1 MIAKKQDNSENVLK
15 RIYEKNFKVLRDPKG
30 IALNV
35 SYTEDGLKWTVDSK
49 GKNLYFTEG
58 NYVENFKP
66 PIALLKEN
74 SFRSKCEKRW
84 VDKANS
90 MLYEQRP
97 FFKENNIKINS
108 QIQIV
113 SENSNIN

>member
-15 RIYEKNFKVLRDPKG
+15 RIYEKRFKVLRDPRG

-35 SYTEDGLKWTVDSK
+35 SYTDDGLKWTTDSK

-58 NYVENFKP
+58 NYVEDFKP
-66 PIALLKEN
+66 DLKVIREN

-97 FFKENNIKINS
+97 FFKEENIKIKS
-108 QIQIV
+108 QTIV
-113 SENSNIN
+113 NGYPNIN

>member
-15 RIYEKNFKVLRDPKG
+15 RIYEKGFKVLRDPNG

-35 SYTEDGLKWTVDSK
+35 SYTDDGLKWTTDSK
-49 GKNLYFTEG
+49 GKNLYFTDG
-58 NYVENFKP
+58 NYVEDFKP
-66 PIALLKEN
+66 DLNVIRQK

-84 VDKANS
+84 IDKANS

-97 FFKENNIKINS
+97 FFKEERIKTKSQNLINGYP
-108 QIQIV
+108 
-113 SENSNIN
+113 NIN